1 MLSCVVKSVSPVIAV
16 FKFIGINAWVMFP
29 LQWLH
34 GMKRRLELGEEESIN
49 TPPAAKSRLEEDVEP
64 AAKSRLEVDVE
75 PKLPHGKTY
84 VLHSYQIS
92 SMNKQIAYNE
102 NAIVSICWWIRA
114 H

>member
-84 VLHSYQIS
+84 VL
-92 SMNKQIAYNE
+92 
-102 NAIVSICWWIRA
+102 
-114 H
+114 